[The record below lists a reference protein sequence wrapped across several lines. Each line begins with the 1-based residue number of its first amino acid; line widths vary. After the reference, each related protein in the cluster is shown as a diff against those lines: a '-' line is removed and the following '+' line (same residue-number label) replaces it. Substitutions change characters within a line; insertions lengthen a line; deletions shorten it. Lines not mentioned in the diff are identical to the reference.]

1 MSRVTKTSKTHAK
14 RVTETLTISLEPS
27 AAALLR
33 QRAVRLHRGNVSAA
47 IAEMVEDAR
56 ISEAIAQLVESEG
69 IAPPSAKAQ
78 ARFDQQVAIART
90 PKKRTRAAWLA
101 RPLAT

>member
-1 MSRVTKTSKTHAK
+1 MSRGTKTSKPRAK

-33 QRAVRLHRGNVSAA
+33 QRAARLHRGNVSAVV
-47 IAEMVEDAR
+47 AEMVEDAR

-69 IAPPSAKAQ
+69 IAQPSAKAQ
-78 ARFDQQVAIART
+78 ARFDQQLAIARS
-90 PKKRTRAAWLA
+90 PKKRSRAA
-101 RPLAT
+101 